1 MNPKK
6 PKEQKPGFQSY
17 NLPPVAMRKG
27 GIAGF
32 DANLLKEQHESI
44 FKGLNNM
51 DEELLNLDSSKS
63 KDPFEG
69 KSM

>member
-1 MNPKK
+1 
-6 PKEQKPGFQSY
+6 
-17 NLPPVAMRKG
+17 MRKG

-32 DANLLKEQHESI
+32 DSNLLKEQHEAI

-51 DEELLNLDSSKS
+51 DDELINLDTNKN

-69 KSM
+69 KSMQEVLKEKKEETEKILSNTKINQ